1 MKTLDRD
8 DEFLISRMLFLL
20 TYNTSCD
27 FPSLVNNHGLADT
40 MTRNLRH
47 HSTAFSDSVR
57 SKARTSPIEDM
68 AMIETLK
75 LVFNITYYHPD
86 LTSRFTPAIEPLIS
100 LILNHPLPT
109 KPLQPPITYMLNAL
123 MNLDLEATEGGS
135 TSGGEASSG
144 LLFPYADPE
153 SVLHR
158 LTSIFSQAIREHQ
171 VRELDEAAASLCTIL
186 RRAYELADSDMK
198 LWMQRTLL
206 PNDADRSKPLGQGD
220 TLSARLLQ
228 LSISPNLPTLR
239 ENIANLLFELSD
251 KDPNK
256 LIENIGYGYASGFL
270 TSHNITIPANAMK
283 SDQSVTKKGA
293 DVNPVTGQRRSAE
306 EQERPQTDDMT
317 EEEKEREAERLYV
330 LFERLRATGVVNVKN
345 PVQQAIDEGRFEE
358 LD

>member
-1 MKTLDRD
+1 M
-8 DEFLISRMLFLL
+8 
-20 TYNTSCD
+20 
-27 FPSLVNNHGLADT
+27 V
-40 MTRNLRH
+40 
-47 HSTAFSDSVR
+47 
-57 SKARTSPIEDM
+57 
-68 AMIETLK
+68 ETLK
-75 LVFNITYYHPD
+75 LMFNLTYYHPD
-86 LTSRFTPAIEPLIS
+86 LIPKFTPAIEPVIK
-100 LILNHPLPT
+100 LILHYPLPNR
-109 KPLQPPITYMLNAL
+109 PLQPPITYLLNAL
-123 MNLDLEATEGGS
+123 MNLDLGPTEIS
-135 TSGGEASSG
+135 TASEGKTSRG
-144 LLFPYADPE
+144 PLFPTSKPE
-153 SVLHR
+153 SVLDR
-158 LTSIFSQAIREHQ
+158 LTSILLQAICEHP

-186 RRAYELADSDMK
+186 RRAYELADQDMK

-206 PNDADRSKPLGQGD
+206 PNNADRSKPLGQGE

-251 KDPNK
+251 KDANK
-256 LIENIGYGYASGFL
+256 FIENIGYGYASGFL

-283 SDQSVTKKGA
+283 TDRGATESGA

-306 EQERPQTDDMT
+306 EQERPPTDDMT

>member
-1 MKTLDRD
+1 
-8 DEFLISRMLFLL
+8 MLFLL

-27 FPSLVNNHGLADT
+27 FAALVKHHSLADS
-40 MTRNLRH
+40 MVQNLRD
-47 HSTAFSDSVR
+47 HSRAFSDSGR
-57 SKARTSPIEDM
+57 SKSRTSPMEDM

-75 LVFNITYYHPD
+75 LMFNLTYYHPN
-86 LTSRFTPAIEPLIS
+86 LTSEWTPAIEPLIN
-100 LILNHPLPT
+100 LLLHYPIPT

-123 MNLDLEATEGGS
+123 MNLDLDATDGGS
-135 TSGGEASSG
+135 ASEKEASKSP
-144 LLFPYADPE
+144 LFPSADPE
-153 SVLHR
+153 SVLRR
-158 LTSIFSQAIREHQ
+158 LTSILLQAIREHP

-186 RRAYELADSDMK
+186 RRAYELASPDMK
-198 LWMQRTLL
+198 LWMQHTLL
-206 PNDADRSKPLGQGD
+206 PNDADRSRPLGQGD

-239 ENIANLLFELSD
+239 ENIASLLFELSD
-251 KDPNK
+251 KDANK
-256 LIENIGYGYASGFL
+256 FIENIGYGYASGFL
-270 TSHNITIPANAMK
+270 TSHNITIPASAIE
-283 SDQSVTKKGA
+283 SDQSATKSGA